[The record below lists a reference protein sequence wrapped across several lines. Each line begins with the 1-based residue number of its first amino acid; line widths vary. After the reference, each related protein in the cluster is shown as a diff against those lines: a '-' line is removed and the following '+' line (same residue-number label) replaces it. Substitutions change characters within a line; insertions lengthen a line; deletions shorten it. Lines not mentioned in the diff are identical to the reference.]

1 MQSVTRVGHVQFDHA
16 DDFKG
21 EVTIIRG
28 DVKMT
33 VPIESLRHFV
43 AESVR
48 FQLAMH
54 IQGMKPVDLLR
65 RIA

>member
-1 MQSVTRVGHVQFDHA
+1 MQMTIKVGHVAFEHA

-21 EVTIIRG
+21 EVRIRRG
-28 DVKMT
+28 DAELS
-33 VPIESLRHFV
+33 VPVESLRHFV

-48 FQLAMH
+48 FHLAMH
-54 IQGMKPVDLLR
+54 IRDMKPADLLR